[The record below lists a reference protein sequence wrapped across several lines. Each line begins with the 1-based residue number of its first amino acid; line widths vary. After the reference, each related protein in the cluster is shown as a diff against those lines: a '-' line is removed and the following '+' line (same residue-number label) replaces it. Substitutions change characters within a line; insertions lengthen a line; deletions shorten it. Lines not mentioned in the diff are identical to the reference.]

1 MNTTKIEGPTKVDST
16 RLSIRLDECEI
27 INTNLIDEIR
37 SEKLNTKTGEVIST
51 EFKSMSFPIW
61 HETKEGVTIQFWIEK
76 QFYYTPEGDKHTCNY
91 ITFLVN
97 SKHLKERYFE
107 GITLDTLPLIY
118 EYLLSF
124 KIVNFTY
131 ESLMNSR
138 YNDTDICVDFKST
151 PEHFKGIKADIKS
164 RSSNPEIW
172 QSATNQDNNSGIW
185 TPIRKDPRKHATPS
199 KPFVKFYS
207 KHEDFEH
214 KSISFSTAYIE
225 KERYKNLYR
234 IEATIKNSKH
244 KAHLGISGV
253 KTFGAFLQL
262 DLQLLLQ
269 QVVNEYFL
277 NKTKLVTKP
286 DDLTPIEKIVVDLMN
301 ELTNKGATNSELFA
315 YFNRADVSRQV
326 RSKLREKYFK
336 LTALDEFNRKQL
348 EINSASN
355 EIFTYLNIGPEL

>member
-1 MNTTKIEGPTKVDST
+1 MNKTSIQGPTKVDSA
-16 RLSIRLDECEI
+16 RLSIPMLECQVLD
-27 INTNLIDEIR
+27 TNLIDSIQVR
-37 SEKLNTKTGEVIST
+37 TTNTNTGELLEDSIKNGT
-51 EFKSMSFPIW
+51 PTIKSNNDGTYI
-61 HETKEGVTIQFWIEK
+61 KFWIEK
-76 QFYYTPEGDKHTCNY
+76 QFYYTPEGDKQHADY

-107 GITLDTLPLIY
+107 GITLDTLPVIY
-118 EYLLSF
+118 DYLMSF
-124 KIVNFTY
+124 KIVSFTFD
-131 ESLMNSR
+131 SLMNSR

-151 PEHFKGIKADIKS
+151 PEHFEGIKADIKS
-164 RSSNPEIW
+164 RSSNPELW
-172 QSATNQDNNSGIW
+172 QTATGQKDNSGMW
-185 TPIRKDPRKHATPS
+185 SPIKRNPRENATPS
-199 KPFVKFYS
+199 KPYIKFYS

-214 KSISFSTAYIE
+214 KSISFSTAYIS
-225 KERYKNLYR
+225 KELYKNLYR

-244 KAHLGISGV
+244 KAHLGISSA
-253 KTFGAFLQL
+253 KTFGAFLHL

-269 QVVNEYFL
+269 QVVNEYYL

-315 YFNRADVSRQV
+315 YFNRNDVSRQV

-348 EINSASN
+348 EMNSASN
-355 EIFTYLNIGPEL
+355 EIFTYLNIGPE